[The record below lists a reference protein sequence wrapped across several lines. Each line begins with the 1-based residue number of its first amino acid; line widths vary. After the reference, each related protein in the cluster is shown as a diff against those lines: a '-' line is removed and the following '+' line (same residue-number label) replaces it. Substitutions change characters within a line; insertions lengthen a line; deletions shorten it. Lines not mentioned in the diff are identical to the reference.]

1 MMKKN
6 SLHLQTSWLTIHM
19 YFQKISKP
27 MKHCQPNL
35 IGHVF
40 IFNDIYTCI
49 LKIIEYKH
57 KKNVKRPNIIHEHI
71 IL

>member
-49 LKIIEYKH
+49 LKIIVYIKTQ
-57 KKNVKRPNIIHEHI
+57 KKCEKTQHYT
-71 IL
+71 